1 MIQDVKTVVSF
12 DTTRLDNSLYVGLM
26 SFTKDQF
33 NTEFDTENPAP
44 AKIAAQLTRYTTAYE
59 ELDDAYL
66 ETRKSSITP
75 EIEAADTESDQLII
89 GIRQMV
95 EGATRMTFDQERQQQ
110 ATRFYD
116 ALKKYKIDTKENYL
130 AENNKILQWIEEV
143 ESSATLTVAAQ
154 TLGLTT
160 AIAQLKTVAQRLRQL
175 IGRQRQKI
183 GVIPGEA
190 AGPELQLSAETGQ
203 QCRFAAAVAAQNG
216 CEAPGLY
223 AEVNAV
229 QYLLTAVAGG
239 EIRDSQHQ
247 WYLLPR
253 SSRNRK
259 NGTPM
264 KAIRMPTGTSVG
276 AKSTR
281 PNVSDSTSKIAP
293 PSAETGSSH
302 WVRPPTRRRAM
313 CGTISP
319 TKPSNPA

>member
-175 IGRQRQKI
+175 ITDRSQSMPAKERMRNARTAMTVEYRWLITALNAYAMVDQDEQRFEVLINK
-183 GVIPGEA
+183 
-190 AGPELQLSAETGQ
+190 L
-203 QCRFAAAVAAQNG
+203 NG
-216 CEAPGLY
+216 NLD
-223 AEVNAV
+223 
-229 QYLLTAVAGG
+229 YLKNTVLA
-239 EIRDSQHQ
+239 
-247 WYLLPR
+247 
-253 SSRNRK
+253 RK
-259 NGTPM
+259 
-264 KAIRMPTGTSVG
+264 
-276 AKSTR
+276 
-281 PNVSDSTSKIAP
+281 
-293 PSAETGSSH
+293 GSSEEE
-302 WVRPPTRRRAM
+302 PEDGGDTPEPSPEPEPTPV
-313 CGTISP
+313 TP
-319 TKPSNPA
+319 E